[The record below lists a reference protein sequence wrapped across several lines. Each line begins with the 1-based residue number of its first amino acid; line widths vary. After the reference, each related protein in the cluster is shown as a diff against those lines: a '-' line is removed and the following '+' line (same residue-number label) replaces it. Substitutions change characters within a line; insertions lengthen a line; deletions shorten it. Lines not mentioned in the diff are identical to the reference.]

1 MSWYRY
7 FWCCSN
13 KQLLLTT
20 GKYQWDFGKSI
31 ATPVSKDISF
41 SGNDILYRKERMKHL
56 SIGLEEALAITLGHI
71 RPLGGEE
78 VDLSESTDRV
88 AAADLCARVDSPSI
102 DSSLKDGYA
111 VKSGDVASANTDI
124 PVRLRLNG
132 FLEAGG
138 KTELTLGEGTTIRVL
153 TGARIPRDADAVL
166 SEEFTRQDGS
176 DILAMNCAEP
186 GRNIL
191 SRGTDVACHSGIVK
205 KGQALSPGIVGLL
218 AAAGHSRVPV
228 FKNPTVAII
237 GTGDEIVA
245 PGEALSE
252 GKLYASNILTTHA
265 WCRRYGM
272 KTMMAVVHDDVDTL
286 TKTFTRLSAD
296 TDAIVTS
303 GGAWTGDRDFVAQV
317 FEGLGWKQY
326 FHRIR
331 IGPGKAVGF
340 GMLQEK
346 PVFILPGG
354 PSSNLMGFLQIALP
368 GLLTLAGNA
377 NPHLPVVNARLGTDL
392 EGRQRDWTN
401 FFFGRL
407 EEGGDLPVFYPLRDS
422 SRLRAIAEADA
433 IAGIPEGRGPLVR
446 GSVVPVQVL
455 K

>member
-1 MSWYRY
+1 
-7 FWCCSN
+7 
-13 KQLLLTT
+13 
-20 GKYQWDFGKSI
+20 
-31 ATPVSKDISF
+31 
-41 SGNDILYRKERMKHL
+41 MKHL
-56 SIGLEEALAITLGHI
+56 SLGLSEALALTLQHI
-71 RPLGGEE
+71 RPLGIED
-78 VDLSESTDRV
+78 VDLSESTDRI
-88 AAADLCARVDSPSI
+88 AAADLCALVDSPTI

-111 VKSGDVASANTDI
+111 VISREIAGASDEK
-124 PVRLRLNG
+124 PVRLRLSG
-132 FLEAGG
+132 HMEAGG
-138 KTELTLGEGTTIRVL
+138 KANLDLLSGTTIRVL
-153 TGARIPRDADAVL
+153 TGARIPRGADAIL
-166 SEEFTRQDGS
+166 SEEFAQPERD
-176 DILAMNCAEP
+176 DILAMNSAGP

-191 SRGTDVACHSGIVK
+191 SRGTDVKCRSCIVK
-205 KGQALSPGIVGLL
+205 KGQRLSPGIVGLV

-252 GKLYASNILTTHA
+252 GKLYASNILTSHA
-265 WCRRYGM
+265 WCRRYKM
-272 KTMMAVVHDDVDTL
+272 KTAMAVVHDDIDTL
-286 TKTFTRLSAD
+286 TKTFTKLSAGA
-296 TDAIVTS
+296 DAIVTS

-340 GMLQEK
+340 GMLREK

-368 GLLTLAGNA
+368 GLLTLAGHT
-377 NPHLPVVNARLGTDL
+377 NPHLPVVNARLGDDL

-407 EEGGDLPVFYPLRDS
+407 EEGGEFPVFYPLRDS

-433 IAGIPEGRGPLVR
+433 IAGIPEGHDPLAK

-455 K
+455 R